1 MSPKVSKNFFLISF
15 LPAMAYW
22 YMEENYPLR
31 IALTAGLVLAVVEII
46 VEKIFTKHVHTLSK
60 FNFFL
65 ILFLGGIS
73 LLGDDGIWF
82 KLQPLFTGI
91 GISGFMIYRLVRGK
105 GLLFEMMEIM
115 PEDKPRP
122 PEFIVQALEK
132 HVAAFFLLYG
142 FFMGALAVWGTTD
155 QWMFFKTIGLYIVFF
170 VFLIIEMFLIGGP
183 WENSTR
189 PNSRRRCSEGL
200 GPNKHIF

>member
-1 MSPKVSKNFFLISF
+1 MSPGVSKNFFLISF
-15 LPAMAYW
+15 LPALAYW

-31 IALTAGLVLAVVEII
+31 IALGVGLILAVIEII
-46 VEKIFTKHVHTLSK
+46 IEKVFTKHVHTLSK

-91 GISGFMIYRLVRGK
+91 GISGFMIYRLIRGK

-142 FFMGALAVWGTTD
+142 FFMGGLAIWGTTD

-170 VFLIIEMFLIGGP
+170 VFLIVEMFLI
-183 WENSTR
+183 
-189 PNSRRRCSEGL
+189 RRAVAKFHRAQQQAEL
-200 GPNKHIF
+200 LKNTGPNRRTF